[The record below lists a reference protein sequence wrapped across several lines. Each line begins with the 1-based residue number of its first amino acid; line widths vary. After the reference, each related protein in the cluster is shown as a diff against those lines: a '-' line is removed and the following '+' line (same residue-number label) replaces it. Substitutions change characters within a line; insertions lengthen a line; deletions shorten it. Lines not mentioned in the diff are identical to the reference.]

1 MVMPRWT
8 ALRLLMALGED
19 GVLSMLRISTQKV
32 VVSAVSAES
41 MLEKAAAEMPSV
53 KRTVTA

>member
-1 MVMPRWT
+1 MPRWT